1 MTARRD
7 PSTCLSLRD
16 ARLRLAIGVAGLA
29 LAAAGVRPDRIGPN
43 EQRVFGAINGLPD
56 RLAGPFW
63 LVMQS
68 GNFLAAPAAAAVALR
83 SGRPN
88 LARRLMVAGPTAWAL
103 AKVVKGHVQR
113 PRPGV
118 LVLDTR
124 RRGREQSGL
133 GFVSGHAAVAT
144 SLCAAALPELGSP
157 ARRAAVAGA
166 ITVGLTRVYIGAHL
180 PLDVLGG
187 IALGVAVEAAVELA
201 ELTLS

>member
-1 MTARRD
+1 
-7 PSTCLSLRD
+7 
-16 ARLRLAIGVAGLA
+16 
-29 LAAAGVRPDRIGPN
+29 
-43 EQRVFGAINGLPD
+43 
-56 RLAGPFW
+56 
-63 LVMQS
+63 MQS
-68 GNFLAAPAAAAVALR
+68 GNFLAAPAAAAVALG

-88 LARRLMVAGPTAWAL
+88 LARRLLVAGPTAWAL
-103 AKVVKGHVQR
+103 AKVVKAHVQR

-133 GFVSGHAAVAT
+133 GFVSGHAAVAS
-144 SLCAAALPELGSP
+144 SLCLAALPELGSP
-157 ARRAAVAGA
+157 GRRAAIAGA

-201 ELTLS
+201 ESTLS

>member
-1 MTARRD
+1 MRPGRDRSARLS
-7 PSTCLSLRD
+7 PSD
-16 ARLRLAIGVAGLA
+16 ARLRLAIGTAGLA

-43 EQRVFGAINGLPD
+43 EKRVFGAINRLPD
-56 RLAGPFW
+56 SLAGPLW
-63 LVMQS
+63 VVMQS
-68 GNFLAAPAAAAVALR
+68 GNFLAAPAAAAVALQ

-88 LARRLMVAGPTAWAL
+88 LARRLLVAGPTAWAL
-103 AKVVKGHVQR
+103 AKVVKAHVQR

-118 LVLDTR
+118 LVLDTK

-157 ARRAAVAGA
+157 ARRAAIAGA

-187 IALGVAVEAAVELA
+187 VALGVAVEAAVELV
-201 ELTLS
+201 ESTLS

>member
-7 PSTCLSLRD
+7 PSSRPSLRG
-16 ARLRLAIGVAGLA
+16 ARIRLVIGVAGLA
-29 LAAAGVRPDRIGPN
+29 LAAAGVRPDRIGPS
-43 EQRVFGAINGLPD
+43 EKRVFGAINRLPD
-56 RLAGPFW
+56 RLAGPLW
-63 LVMQS
+63 LVMQG
-68 GNFLAAPAAAAVALR
+68 GNFLAAPAAAAVALQ
-83 SGRPN
+83 SGRPK
-88 LARRLMVAGPTAWAL
+88 LARRLLVAGPTAWAL
-103 AKVVKGHVQR
+103 AKVVKRHVQR

-144 SLCAAALPELGSP
+144 SLCAAALPELGSH

-201 ELTLS
+201 ESTLS